1 MTTFI
6 RITII
11 IWTLAFFGGLTT
23 GKSVFATPEG
33 SGILGTEEYD
43 NKKRLGDFPVW
54 YQKPIQCMSTK
65 AVLQNTKKTGME
77 VFWGGRGKSNTTE
90 QPVALNVFVF
100 LAMNIKTK
108 EPNPNENG
116 EVEAPIVLID
126 KTGKKSKEIYEYI
139 GFKLV
144 IVPGKKGLPDLVF
157 MANQLITTKENI
169 IFSKMNNEERAPEVE
184 YLKEYFGFDNFYQC
198 SLELWG
204 SKGKIYTDKLDK
216 SRKQNLYD
224 IVPELKR

>member
-11 IWTLAFFGGLTT
+11 IWTLAFFGGLIT

-43 NKKRLGDFPVW
+43 NKKRLGDSPVW

-108 EPNPNENG
+108 DW
-116 EVEAPIVLID
+116 VIFEASAD
-126 KTGKKSKEIYEYI
+126 GKESCVI
-139 GFKLV
+139 GFGDDVDFDPKSL
-144 IVPGKKGLPDLVF
+144 
-157 MANQLITTKENI
+157 
-169 IFSKMNNEERAPEVE
+169 NNLLSPFK
-184 YLKEYFGFDNFYQC
+184 Y
-198 SLELWG
+198 
-204 SKGKIYTDKLDK
+204 DK
-216 SRKQNLYD
+216 
-224 IVPELKR
+224 